1 MTEEVL
7 RTFIAFPIGESLVE
21 KIASLQGELK
31 PLKLDAKMVDPKKI
45 HLTLKFLG
53 DTSIAS
59 LEEIRKTVEDIAKRH
74 APFSVLIDSFGTFP
88 NSRSPRVLWVGC
100 KEESLEASA
109 LAEELDRELSP
120 FGVETEKR
128 KFSPHLTLARLR
140 SLKNEKRFAA
150 FAESYTLPWQETLSC
165 QTLIHY
171 KSTLTPQGAFYE
183 PIYQVTLSPSPISS

>member
-7 RTFIAFPIGESLVE
+7 RTFIAFPIGEGLVE
-21 KIASLQGELK
+21 KIGSLQSELK

-53 DTSIAS
+53 DTPIAS
-59 LEEIRKTVEDIAKRH
+59 LEEIQKTVEEIAGRH
-74 APFSVLIDSFGTFP
+74 TSFSVSIDSFGTFP
-88 NSRSPRVLWVGC
+88 NSRSPRILWVGC
-100 KEESLEASA
+100 KEDSLEAEA
-109 LAEELDRELSP
+109 LAEELDRGLSP
-120 FGVETEKR
+120 LGFEMEKR
-128 KFSPHLTLARLR
+128 KFRPHLTLARLR

-150 FAESYTLPWQETLSC
+150 FVESYTLPWKETLSC

-183 PIYQVTLSPSPISS
+183 PLYRVNLSTKA